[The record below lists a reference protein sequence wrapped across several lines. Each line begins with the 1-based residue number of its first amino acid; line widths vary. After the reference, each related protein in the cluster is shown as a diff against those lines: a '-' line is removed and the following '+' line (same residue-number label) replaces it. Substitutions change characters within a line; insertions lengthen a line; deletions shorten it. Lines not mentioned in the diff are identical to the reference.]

1 MENVLAAFV
10 TVFLILAS
18 VLTLSGTFLSSQ
30 DTLRAAWQ
38 AMQTRADARARTHLS
53 PVHAQAIGTT
63 TALDLTFRNDGESK
77 LSDFGQWDV
86 IVEYFDDGNPAG
98 YHVNWLAYTTTA
110 PAANQWTVE
119 GIYLN
124 VEQNIPEAIERGI
137 LNPGEELVL
146 RLGLD
151 SPIGIGKT
159 IQITLATA
167 NGISASM
174 MFTPDAPPVLSANA
188 GLTAA
193 KDGATSI
200 TADQLS
206 TTDGDDQPAALVYTI
221 TTPPRQGTLNM
232 GTVFTQLAIDN
243 GLLNYT
249 QTGSGPDS
257 FAFTVSDGKTIIGPY
272 TFAIT
277 INNPPTLA
285 ANVGLAVADGQTAVI
300 DKASLATADPD
311 DQPANLTFTVTTP
324 PQQGTLSLGNTFT
337 QAAID
342 NGLLSYTRTG
352 SGPDSFTFKVSDGH
366 STIGSF
372 TLPISEP

>member
-1 MENVLAAFV
+1 MSKRRPREQFSRTAEPMKPRIFEVLEFENV
-10 TVFLILAS
+10 T
-18 VLTLSGTFLSSQ
+18 
-30 DTLRAAWQ
+30 
-38 AMQTRADARARTHLS
+38 
-53 PVHAQAIGTT
+53 
-63 TALDLTFRNDGESK
+63 
-77 LSDFGQWDV
+77 
-86 IVEYFDDGNPAG
+86 
-98 YHVNWLAYTTTA
+98 
-110 PAANQWTVE
+110 
-119 GIYLN
+119 
-124 VEQNIPEAIERGI
+124 
-137 LNPGEELVL
+137 PGEELVL